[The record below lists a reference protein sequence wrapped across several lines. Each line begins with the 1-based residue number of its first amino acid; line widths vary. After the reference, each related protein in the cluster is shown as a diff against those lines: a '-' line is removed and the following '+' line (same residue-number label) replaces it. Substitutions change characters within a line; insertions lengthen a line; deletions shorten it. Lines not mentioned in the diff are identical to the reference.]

1 MKKFLIILWHVLIMP
16 FRMIQDLIEMEE
28 DYLYKKKGGKH

>member
-1 MKKFLIILWHVLIMP
+1 MKKFLIMLWHVLIMP
-16 FRMIQDLIEMEE
+16 FRMIQDLIEMKE